1 VAHYWALLLLERL
14 GISDLYAAGA
24 GRSFVFLLNM
34 NRIFERFVT
43 RLLSDVLQSRV
54 SGSWLSSAPLDH
66 RR

>member
-1 VAHYWALLLLERL
+1 
-14 GISDLYAAGA
+14 
-24 GRSFVFLLNM
+24 VFLLNM

-66 RR
+66 RRRRPGEWWTLRAGPWLAE